1 MLLTTTTSLGERLA
15 ITIAGLYAIVAPTMI
30 FEPARVAFWVLVLN
44 RLNRMVGR
52 LDRLVAHFR
61 AGTLPTKRPSRARH
75 PRPQPTSRRDQ
86 PPLRLPRGHAWLVR
100 LIQRTA
106 QFGGPIEALINSPEG
121 AALLA
126 AAPQAGRIFRPLCRM
141 LGIDPPTSI
150 RLPPRPRPK
159 RPRPPKPPRAPDAPM
174 HPISPI
180 GFRPSIFNP
189 SVFNPSVFN
198 FSVTRRRR

>member
-1 MLLTTTTSLGERLA
+1 MLLTTTTALGARLA
-15 ITIAGLYAIVAPTMI
+15 ITIAGLYAIVAPKMI

-61 AGTLPTKRPSRARH
+61 AGTLPAKHPSRAGQ
-75 PRPQPTSRRDQ
+75 PRPQAPRPDQ
-86 PPLRLPRGHAWLVR
+86 LRLPRGHAWLIR

-106 QFGGPIEALINSPEG
+106 QFGGPVEALINSPEG

-159 RPRPPKPPRAPDAPM
+159 RPRPPKPPRAPDKPM

-180 GFRPSIFNP
+180 GFRPPI
-189 SVFNPSVFN
+189 FN
-198 FSVTRRRR
+198 FSATRRRR

>member
-1 MLLTTTTSLGERLA
+1 
-15 ITIAGLYAIVAPTMI
+15 
-30 FEPARVAFWVLVLN
+30 
-44 RLNRMVGR
+44 MVGR